1 MSTPDEQPKRSIPPL
16 RKKGR
21 SLADIDPTSL
31 VAALHHRELAA
42 ASAEPTEPPAQP
54 PTQPSETKT
63 EREEQ

>member
-1 MSTPDEQPKRSIPPL
+1 MSTSDEQPKRSIPPL

-21 SLADIDPTSL
+21 GLADLDPASL

-42 ASAEPTEPPAQP
+42 ASAEPAELPAQP
-54 PTQPSETKT
+54 TETKT